1 MARSTGPILAAG
13 AITWANVTLFEDRAL
28 SFDVPETM
36 RIVVATGIAS
46 AGLSV
51 VGKFSPDLAY
61 GLSLAALLTV
71 LVVPVGRTKRSPAT
85 RALDFV
91 RF

>member
-13 AITWANVTLFEDRAL
+13 AITWANVTLFEKRGV
-28 SFDVPETM
+28 SFDMPETM

-46 AGLSV
+46 AGLSLL
-51 VGKFSPDLAY
+51 GKFSPDLAY
-61 GLSLAALLTV
+61 GLSLAAILTV
-71 LVVPVGRTKRSPAT
+71 LVVPVGGTKQSPAT

-91 RF
+91 KF